1 MTFKRILIAVDDS
14 QFAAEAAK
22 VGVELAGSLGAAV
35 GFINVFDPSVGPGA
49 TWGVSA
55 ERIAEMSEQA
65 AKQLV
70 ASFCHRIAEGSEIR
84 EWVESGTP
92 ALKIIEVA
100 KSWPADLIVAGSHGR
115 GQVGGLILGS
125 VSQAILRHAPCP
137 VLVVRS
143 HA

>member
-1 MTFKRILIAVDDS
+1 MSFKRILIAVDDS
-14 QFAAEAAK
+14 QFATEAAN

-49 TWGVSA
+49 TWGFSA

-65 AKQLV
+65 ARQLV
-70 ASFCHRIAEGSEIR
+70 ASFRHLAANLPEVR
-84 EWVESGTP
+84 EWIEHGSP
-92 ALKIIEVA
+92 ASKIVEVA
-100 KSWPADLIVAGSHGR
+100 KAWPADLLVIGSHGR

-125 VSQAILRHAPCP
+125 VSQAILHHAPCP

-143 HA
+143 HI